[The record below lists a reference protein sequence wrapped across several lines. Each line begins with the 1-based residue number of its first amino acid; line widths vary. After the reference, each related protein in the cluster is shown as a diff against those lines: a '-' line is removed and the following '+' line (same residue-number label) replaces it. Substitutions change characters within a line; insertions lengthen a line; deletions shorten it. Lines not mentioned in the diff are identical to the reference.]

1 MTRKKRLPSA
11 QVVALRRFQEML
23 PVLLAEVATH
33 GVAHLKLV
41 RCYEGDDQ
49 PVQVALIDVT
59 STHLDPNERLQP
71 RRVDQR
77 MLKEIRE
84 S

>member
-41 RCYEGDDQ
+41 RCYEGDD
-49 PVQVALIDVT
+49 
-59 STHLDPNERLQP
+59 
-71 RRVDQR
+71 
-77 MLKEIRE
+77 
-84 S
+84 